1 MRIDI
6 AVSQGRSITD
16 ACVEQSRNRNRDRMG
31 WNKTHTTQRHDA
43 PQNPAGKHTKM
54 WQIITVLHDSS
65 FLTEG
70 DRSAGRSY
78 VFHDLISPSRRRA
91 WYRATGFALLQIRL
105 LSHGD

>member
-31 WNKTHTTQRHDA
+31 WNKTHTTQRHDT

-54 WQIITVLHDSS
+54 WKIIAVLHDFS

-70 DRSAGRSY
+70 DRTAGEFY
-78 VFHDLISPSRRRA
+78 TFHNRISPAGRRA
-91 WYRATGFALLQIRL
+91 WSRATGFALLQSRL
-105 LSHGD
+105 LSHRD